1 MTNADR
7 NQINQ
12 RIALL
17 ERASALF
24 SRFGG
29 SIPAAIAFLN
39 RWPTQVEL
47 YPHWQV
53 GESWKFFLSYSL
65 YFSGL
70 ARARPRDLV
79 CESGPRP
86 MILLR
91 DFALFILPGLIAAG
105 GWLYALDLRKR
116 IRSGRAR
123 DGRELQRAV
132 TSCART
138 EARNCS

>member
-1 MTNADR
+1 MTNVDR
-7 NQINQ
+7 DQINQ

-29 SIPAAIAFLN
+29 SIPVAIAFLN

-65 YFSGL
+65 YFL
-70 ARARPRDLV
+70 A
-79 CESGPRP
+79 
-86 MILLR
+86 
-91 DFALFILPGLIAAG
+91 
-105 GWLYALDLRKR
+105 WLALD
-116 IRSGRAR
+116 RAISFAKAGL
-123 DGRELQRAV
+123 DP
-132 TSCART
+132 
-138 EARNCS
+138 